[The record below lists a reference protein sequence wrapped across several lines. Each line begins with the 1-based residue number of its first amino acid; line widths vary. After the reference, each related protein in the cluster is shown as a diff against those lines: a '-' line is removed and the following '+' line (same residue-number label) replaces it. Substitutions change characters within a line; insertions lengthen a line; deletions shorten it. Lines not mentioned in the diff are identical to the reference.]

1 MNTEATND
9 YRRQCLYV
17 IGFLESITAD
27 VRRDYEA
34 AASGS
39 KQFGWGHVGEMK
51 DIYRTLSDIEDRLY
65 QKGEYHP
72 SNVAT
77 LPRIR

>member
-1 MNTEATND
+1 MNTEATNQ
-9 YRRQCLYV
+9 YRRECLYV

-34 AASGS
+34 AAAGRE
-39 KQFGWGHVGEMK
+39 FTWGHVGEMK

-65 QKGEYHP
+65 RKGEYAP
-72 SNVAT
+72 ENVAT
-77 LPRIR
+77 LGGGK

>member
-1 MNTEATND
+1 MTNEATIQ
-9 YRRQCLYV
+9 YRRECLYV

-34 AASGS
+34 ASAGS
-39 KQFGWGHVGEMK
+39 KQFTWGHVGEMK

-65 QKGEYHP
+65 RKGEYAP
-72 SNVAT
+72 ENVAT
-77 LPRIR
+77 LGGGK